1 MADPKYLKVEDV
13 VLAIESGQIKR
24 RTISQMVQYYRRKG
38 KEDKVWMFQ
47 EALRLTLKPKDN

>member
-13 VLAIESGQIKR
+13 VLAIEIGQIKR
-24 RTISQMVQYYRRKG
+24 RTISQMVQYYRKKR